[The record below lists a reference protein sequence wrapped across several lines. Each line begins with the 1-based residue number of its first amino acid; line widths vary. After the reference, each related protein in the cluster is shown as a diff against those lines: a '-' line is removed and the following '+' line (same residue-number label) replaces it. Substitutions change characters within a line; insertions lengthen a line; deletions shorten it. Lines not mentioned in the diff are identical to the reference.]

1 MFRATVVRRFEV
13 VAPRL
18 QPQTKAV
25 QQAMRP
31 TNSAQS
37 SETSTMTATHN
48 SATMDN
54 ANANVKGRVAMMPG
68 ANAERVQKTTKAQ
81 ESNLNENND
90 ANAAFESILTVGTVS
105 GQGEGQK
112 IFQTAQAEI

>member
-1 MFRATVVRRFEV
+1 MFRATVVRRFEA
-13 VAPRL
+13 VAPRF
-18 QPQTKAV
+18 QPQSKAV

-37 SETSTMTATHN
+37 SESSTSVTHN
-48 SATMDN
+48 GGAINNPTS
-54 ANANVKGRVAMMPG
+54 KGRVAMMPG
-68 ANAERVQKTTKAQ
+68 TTANIERTQKQKTQQT
-81 ESNLNENND
+81 NVNNNE
-90 ANAAFESILTVGTVS
+90 FESILTVGTVS

>member
-13 VAPRL
+13 IAPRF

-37 SETSTMTATHN
+37 SETSATVTHN
-48 SATMDN
+48 KGGSVEMN
-54 ANANVKGRVAMMPG
+54 NGNVKGRVGMMPG
-68 ANAERVQKTTKAQ
+68 ANERVEKVKMQ
-81 ESNLNENND
+81 ESVLNKNNNEQD
-90 ANAAFESILTVGTVS
+90 AFESILTVGTVS

>member
-1 MFRATVVRRFEV
+1 MFRATVVRRFE
-13 VAPRL
+13 AISTRF

-37 SETSTMTATHN
+37 IESSTAITHN
-48 SATMDN
+48 GGAINN
-54 ANANVKGRVAMMPG
+54 ANKKGRVAMMPG
-68 ANAERVQKTTKAQ
+68 KTANAAEPIQKQKSQ
-81 ESNLNENND
+81 ESNVNNNE
-90 ANAAFESILTVGTVS
+90 FESILTVGTVS